1 MFKYLECIFAL
12 VNGWLCIY
20 HAFLH
25 WKWEG
30 ISKEK
35 LRIRERRWW
44 GPVSADLSPG
54 VLHSEV

>member
-35 LRIRERRWW
+35 LRIRE
-44 GPVSADLSPG
+44 
-54 VLHSEV
+54 